1 MKENK
6 KFVKL
11 LYANGTEMAININKI
26 IAFTIKDGKEYASG
40 KPCKIVE
47 FCIDEIDNIK
57 CRLTDELR
65 EILDDMSNNVS
76 FY

>member
-6 KFVKL
+6 RFIKL
-11 LYANGTEMAININKI
+11 LYNNGTEIAINVNKI
-26 IAFTIKDGKEYASG
+26 IAFTIKDGKEYATT

-47 FCIDEIDNIK
+47 FVIDGLDSIK
-57 CRLTDELR
+57 CKLTDELR
-65 EILDDMSNNVS
+65 EILDDMSNDVS